1 MQTNYETKEHILWW
15 IERLKQDIAEIDV
28 TSENYSYEQALEA
41 AIKLQS
47 YLTKL
52 ESGEYYA

>member
-15 IERLKQDIAEIDV
+15 IERLKQDISEIDV
-28 TSENYSYEQALEA
+28 NSEDYSYEQSLEA
-41 AIKLQS
+41 VIKLQS

>member
-28 TSENYSYEQALEA
+28 ESEDYNYIQALESV
-41 AIKLQS
+41 IKLES

-52 ESGEYYA
+52 ESGE

>member
-15 IERLKQDIAEIDV
+15 IERLKQDIVDIDV
-28 TSENYSYEQALEA
+28 TSEDYSYEQALEA